1 MAEQA
6 SSGTVADAGQGASE
20 ATANTG
26 THGLDSVVGPSP
38 KHHDAHHGRPASWV
52 AVSIII
58 VGFIVGG
65 IAMVPHPHWLV
76 FWIGAGIVV
85 IGCIAAAAAHI
96 LDDWY

>member
-65 IAMVPHPHWLV
+65 IAMVPHPKWWL
-76 FWIGAGIVV
+76 FWTGTGIVV
-85 IGCIAAAAAHI
+85 IGAI
-96 LDDWY
+96 LATTTRIFDDWY